1 MRGIRT
7 IVACSL
13 FGFAVV
19 ACGVTTDD
27 VDEGQAQELEQE
39 EPTQEAEQE
48 IGSQPCGSNVC
59 TGGTVCCNA
68 SCGWCVPKGMM
79 CIQIACSQGDGD
91 AT

>member
-1 MRGIRT
+1 MRGIRS

-27 VDEGQAQELEQE
+27 VDEGQAQEQE
-39 EPTQEAEQE
+39 EPTQEADQE
-48 IGSQPCGSNVC
+48 IGSQPCGSNTC

-79 CIQIACSQGDGD
+79 CIQIACSQADGD